1 MERVLVPDADAFR
14 AFQRRCQDGGW
25 QRDCGGLAVCLEPPL
40 PGCAVHQL
48 KVGAAGGTGTGVGV
62 WVGRARPLSSGC
74 SPQCRIDIP
83 DVAAGT
89 VYDVLH
95 DGEYRCQ
102 WDTNVIACHDIARV
116 AANANVGYYA
126 CEWGPLVPEPLIGPI
141 LLLFGA
147 WLRVTATR
155 IGLVRGRG
163 TGITTPAPEDARA
176 GQEPLQW
183 LWAWGSGSSFLFL
196 PPLSRALPKALKEQ
210 GRGDTAGLAGRGR
223 LSHHHQLLG
232 QAPGECW
239 GGRAGPE
246 IPPGINRDPQS
257 PSRVGTNS
265 WPSPQ
270 LEAAPPASL
279 LGVFDAKTERERA
292 GRVEDGA

>member
-1 MERVLVPDADAFR
+1 M
-14 AFQRRCQDGGW
+14 
-25 QRDCGGLAVCLEPPL
+25 AVA
-40 PGCAVHQL
+40 PGC
-48 KVGAAGGTGTGVGV
+48 VGG
-62 WVGRARPLSSGC
+62 WVGRAQPLSSGC

-83 DVAAGT
+83 EVAAGT

-95 DGEYRCQ
+95 DAEYRRQ
-102 WDTNVIACHDIARV
+102 WDTNVIASHDIARV
-116 AANANVGYYA
+116 AANANVSYYA
-126 CEWGPLVPEPLIGPI
+126 CEWGPPVLEPLMGPV

-155 IGLVRGRG
+155 IGLVRG
-163 TGITTPAPEDARA
+163 TGITTPAPEGAWA
-176 GQEPLQW
+176 G
-183 LWAWGSGSSFLFL
+183 LWAPQAAGAREAASFFF
-196 PPLSRALPKALKEQ
+196 PPLSRAMPKALKEQ

-257 PSRVGTNS
+257 PLQVGTNS

-279 LGVFDAKTERERA
+279 LGVFGAKTERERA

>member
-95 DGEYRCQ
+95 DGEYRRQ

-155 IGLVRGRG
+155 IGLVRDG
-163 TGITTPAPEDARA
+163 A
-176 GQEPLQW
+176 L
-183 LWAWGSGSSFLFL
+183 GSRHQLRRVLG
-196 PPLSRALPKALKEQ
+196 Q
-210 GRGDTAGLAGRGR
+210 GRSPSSGCGPGAREAASFFFPLCLGRCPKPLKNRDVVTLRAWQVEDGCHTIISFSVKHPVSAGGAGLALR
-223 LSHHHQLLG
+223 SHLG
-232 QAPGECW
+232 
-239 GGRAGPE
+239 
-246 IPPGINRDPQS
+246 
-257 PSRVGTNS
+257 
-265 WPSPQ
+265 
-270 LEAAPPASL
+270 
-279 LGVFDAKTERERA
+279 
-292 GRVEDGA
+292 